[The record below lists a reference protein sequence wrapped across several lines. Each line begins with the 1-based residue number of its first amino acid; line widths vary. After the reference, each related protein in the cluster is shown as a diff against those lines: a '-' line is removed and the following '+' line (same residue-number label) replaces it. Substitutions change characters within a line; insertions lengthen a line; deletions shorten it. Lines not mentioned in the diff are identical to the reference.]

1 MLTPEAGVYAAIP
14 VCRPSDWLQALE
26 HALALPSVEALRRRL
41 RVAGPATVLAAA
53 AEWAASAD
61 RATGR
66 DVAVSHATVAER
78 IGYAEATVKR
88 IMRFLSRLGFV
99 VECARGR
106 NRLTLDEL
114 AAARSLG
121 AVQQRAAA
129 STRALTIPRSVD
141 GTPLPLS
148 RTVSKTSHLQKNSPK
163 RARGARRAGA
173 TRRPAE
179 YEDNKAATRQPR
191 WPLEVQR
198 FAAQLVDRLPR
209 LLRTRRSRPTRA
221 YVRPAAAAG
230 AEAVWVGGR
239 HIGQVCDAIA
249 RHRLLERG
257 WTVEQLLE
265 RVDRHRAGMRHDLE
279 PAEQRDPLAWL
290 FWLVSQAVPADEL
303 APAAR
308 SQLEREQ
315 QLARAA
321 ARAAEEAAL
330 RERIAAEQPEIDAI
344 LAKMRGNK
352 PRRSAAGHGRGPRR

>member
-1 MLTPEAGVYAAIP
+1 MLTPEAGVYAAVP
-14 VCRPSDWLQALE
+14 VCRPSDWLHALE
-26 HALALPSVEALRRRL
+26 HALSLPSVEALRRRL
-41 RVAGPATVLAAA
+41 RVAGPGTVLAAA
-53 AEWAASAD
+53 AEWAAAAD

-66 DVAVSHATVAER
+66 DVAVSHASVAER

-121 AVQQRAAA
+121 ATQQRAAA

-148 RTVSKTSHLQKNSPK
+148 GSVPKRSQVGKNSPK
-163 RARGARRAGA
+163 RARGAREVGA

-179 YEDNKAATRQPR
+179 YEGEKATGHQPQ
-191 WPLEVQR
+191 WPLEVQQ
-198 FAAQLVDRLPR
+198 FAGRLVERLPD
-209 LLRTRRSRPTRA
+209 LLRTRNSRATRA
-221 YVRPAAAAG
+221 YVRPAASTG
-230 AEAVWVGGR
+230 AEAVWIGGR

-249 RHRLLERG
+249 HHRLIERG
-257 WTVEQLLE
+257 WSVDQLLE
-265 RVDRHRAGMRHDLE
+265 RVDGYRADMRRPLE

-290 FWLVSQAVPADEL
+290 FWLVSQAVPGDEI
-303 APAAR
+303 APAVR

-315 QLARAA
+315 ARARAA
-321 ARAAEEAAL
+321 ARAAEDAAA
-330 RERIAAEQPEIDAI
+330 RERAAAEKPQIDAI
-344 LAKMRGNK
+344 LATMRGK
-352 PRRSAAGHGRGPRR
+352 RPRRSAAGHGRGPRH

>member
-14 VCRPSDWLQALE
+14 VCRPPDWLHALE
-26 HALALPSVEALRRRL
+26 HALSLPSVEALRRRL
-41 RVAGPATVLAAA
+41 RVAGPSTVLAAA
-53 AEWAASAD
+53 VEWAASAD

-106 NRLTLDEL
+106 NRLTLDEI

-121 AVQQRAAA
+121 AAQQRAAA
-129 STRALTIPRSVD
+129 STRALTIPQSVD

-148 RTVSKTSHLQKNSPK
+148 RTVPNESPVGKNSPK
-163 RARGARRAGA
+163 RARNARKVGA

-179 YEDNKAATRQPR
+179 YEGERTTGYQPR
-191 WPLEVQR
+191 WSLEVQQ

-209 LLRTRRSRPTRA
+209 LLRTRRSQPTRA
-221 YVRPAAAAG
+221 YVRPPAGTG
-230 AEAVWVGGR
+230 AEALWVGGR

-249 RHRLLERG
+249 HHRLIERG
-257 WTVEQLLE
+257 WTVHQMLE
-265 RVDRHRAGMRHDLE
+265 RVDRYRASMRRDLE

-290 FWLVSQAVPADEL
+290 FWLVSQAVPGDEL

-315 QLARAA
+315 ARARAA
-321 ARAAEEAAL
+321 ARAAEDAAA
-330 RERIAAEQPEIDAI
+330 RERIAAEAPQIDAI
-344 LAKMRGNK
+344 LAAMRGNR
-352 PRRSAAGHGRGPRR
+352 PRRSAPGHGRGPRR